1 MLKPSNSWTLFLAAC
16 LLCEA
21 VYEFS
26 KGIMQFICNILHAN
40 GWNIFDPPSAALS
53 FKMYDSA
60 VGKKETQV
68 YFSGDQFN
76 WCLSGLYQSHGR
88 NILKTES
95 VLIPKDC
102 SIHQLSAFCLKFVQN
117 VELVIANSYAVRLL

>member
-1 MLKPSNSWTLFLAAC
+1 MSSQK
-16 LLCEA
+16 E
-21 VYEFS
+21 
-26 KGIMQFICNILHAN
+26 IMQFICNILHAN

-95 VLIPKDC
+95 VLILKDC